1 MSTDKSNYTKE
12 FRENAVRL
20 ALSSDKSRAAIAR
33 ELGIPDWTL
42 RDWVRTYIK
51 QSEQNGSKPAVDEL
65 LQLQKENRQLKLEN
79 DILKK
84 AAAYFAKHQV

>member
-20 ALSSDKSRAAIAR
+20 ALSSDKSRAAVAR

-42 RDWVRTYIK
+42 RDWVRTYIY
-51 QSEQNGSKPAVDEL
+51 QA
-65 LQLQKENRQLKLEN
+65 
-79 DILKK
+79 I
-84 AAAYFAKHQV
+84 